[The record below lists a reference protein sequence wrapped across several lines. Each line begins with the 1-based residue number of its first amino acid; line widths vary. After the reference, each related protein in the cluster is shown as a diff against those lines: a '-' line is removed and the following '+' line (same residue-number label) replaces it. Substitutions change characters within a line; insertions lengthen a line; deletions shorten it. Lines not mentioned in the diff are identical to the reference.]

1 VKTAV
6 EALSP
11 TKVRLSIEV
20 PFDELKQSLDKA
32 YREVARQVRIP
43 GFRPGRV
50 PPQIID
56 QRVGRAA
63 VLETALNE
71 AIPDLYSKAVAESE
85 IRVLGQPEIDVT
97 KLEDGSEVTF
107 TAEVE
112 VRPAFEVPDLTTL
125 SVTVPNATVT
135 PDDVEEYLNGLRERF
150 ASLKT
155 VQRAV
160 ATGDF
165 ITMDLSAAID
175 GKAIEDAQAS
185 GVSYEVGSGSVLE
198 GLDEAVTGL
207 SAGDSTTFR
216 GVLAGGESEGEEA
229 DVTVTVHSVK
239 VKEMPEIDDS
249 FAQLA
254 SEFDTL
260 GELRAATRR
269 QMEQMRRMQQA
280 NQARDRALEALLSSV
295 DFPMPE
301 GYVQHE
307 LQHSNESVNDQL
319 KRGGMTLPEYLSSVG
334 QTAEQFSAD
343 LEQQARRSVK
353 AGLLLD
359 EVARAEELNV
369 TQQDL
374 EYYIT
379 EQAQRYGV
387 PPDRL
392 AQQLVE
398 SGQINAAA
406 GEVLRGKALSVVAE
420 RAKVTDEAGHGVDI
434 KALVEEISGAP
445 VGEADEV
452 DEVDVVDE
460 ADEGSTED

>member
-1 VKTAV
+1 
-6 EALSP
+6 
-11 TKVRLSIEV
+11 
-20 PFDELKQSLDKA
+20 
-32 YREVARQVRIP
+32 
-43 GFRPGRV
+43 
-50 PPQIID
+50 
-56 QRVGRAA
+56 
-63 VLETALNE
+63 
-71 AIPDLYSKAVAESE
+71 
-85 IRVLGQPEIDVT
+85 
-97 KLEDGSEVTF
+97 
-107 TAEVE
+107 
-112 VRPAFEVPDLTTL
+112 
-125 SVTVPNATVT
+125 
-135 PDDVEEYLNGLRERF
+135 
-150 ASLKT
+150 
-155 VQRAV
+155 
-160 ATGDF
+160 
-165 ITMDLSAAID
+165 
-175 GKAIEDAQAS
+175 
-185 GVSYEVGSGSVLE
+185 VLE